1 MPLIAIMSK
10 PQKPELATI
19 LPELVTW
26 LAGRGYEPI
35 LDPITA
41 SYVGSEKAVPRHRM
55 HEHAPELVIV
65 LGGDGTLL
73 AAARVFAR
81 SQTPILSVNLGS
93 LGFLAEVPLAQLYPT
108 LEAWRENGCGPESGC
123 SIDERA
129 MLHAEVRREGLV
141 HHEFEALN
149 DVVITKGTIA
159 RMVHIMVRMG
169 GNVVAQ
175 LRADGVI
182 VSTPTGSTAYNLAA
196 NGPILAPDV
205 DGMIITAICPHQLTV
220 RPLVVRGDA
229 EITMSIEGVPEQIY
243 LTVDGQEA
251 IELRLGDEL
260 YCCRSR
266 YTIRLVRMSG
276 NSFFDVLRAKL
287 KWGER

>member
-10 PQKPELATI
+10 PQKPELAAI
-19 LPELVTW
+19 LPELSVW
-26 LAGRGYEPI
+26 LKRRGYQPI
-35 LDPITA
+35 FDPISA
-41 SYVGSEKAVPRHRM
+41 SYMDSEEPVPRHRM
-55 HEHAPELVIV
+55 HEHSPELVIV

-73 AAARVFAR
+73 AAARAFAR

-93 LGFLAEVPLAQLYPT
+93 LGFLAEVPLAHLYPT
-108 LEAWRENGCGPESGC
+108 LEAWRENGCSM
-123 SIDERA
+123 DERS
-129 MLHAEVRREGLV
+129 MLHAEVRRAGLV

-159 RMVHIMVRMG
+159 RMVNILVRMG
-169 GNVVAQ
+169 GNIVAQ
-175 LRADGVI
+175 FRADGVI
-182 VSTPTGSTAYNLAA
+182 VATPTGSTAYNLAA
-196 NGPILAPDV
+196 NGPILAPDI
-205 DGMIITAICPHQLTV
+205 DGMIITAVCPHQLTV

-229 EITMSIEGVPEQIY
+229 EISLTIVGVPEQIY

-251 IELRLGDEL
+251 IELHLGDEL

>member
-1 MPLIAIMSK
+1 MPPIAIMSK

-19 LPELVTW
+19 LPQLTAWLELHH
-26 LAGRGYEPI
+26 YQPI
-35 LDPITA
+35 LDPISA
-41 SYVGSEKAVPRHRM
+41 SYVACERTVPRHRM
-55 HEHAPELVIV
+55 HEHTPELVVV

-73 AAARVFAR
+73 AAARAFAR
-81 SQTPILSVNLGS
+81 SETPILSVNLGS

-108 LEAWRENGCGPESGC
+108 LEAWRENGC

-129 MLHAEVRREGLV
+129 MLHTEVRREGLV
-141 HHEFEALN
+141 HREFDALN

-159 RMVHIMVRMG
+159 RMVNITVKMK
-169 GNVVAQ
+169 NNLVAQ

-205 DGMIITAICPHQLTV
+205 DAMIVTAICPHQLTV

-229 EITMSIEGVPEQIY
+229 EIALSIEGVPEQIY

-251 IELRLGDEL
+251 IELHLGDEL
-260 YCCRSR
+260 YCRRSR
-266 YTIRLVRMSG
+266 HTIRLVRMSG
-276 NSFFDVLRAKL
+276 NTFFDVLRAKL

>member
-1 MPLIAIMSK
+1 MPPIAIMSK

-19 LPELVTW
+19 LPELTAW
-26 LAGRGYEPI
+26 LSRCGHQPI
-35 LDPITA
+35 LDPISA
-41 SYVGSEKAVPRHRM
+41 SYVGAGDPVPRHRM
-55 HEHAPELVIV
+55 PEHNPELVIV
-65 LGGDGTLL
+65 FGGDGTLL

-81 SQTPILSVNLGS
+81 CQTPILSVNLGS
-93 LGFLAEVPLAQLYPT
+93 LGFLAEVPLNHLYPT
-108 LEAWRENGCGPESGC
+108 LEAWRGNGC

-129 MLHAEVRREGLV
+129 MLHTEVRREGLV
-141 HHEFEALN
+141 HREFEALN

-159 RMVHIMVRMG
+159 RMVNIVVRMG
-169 GNVVAQ
+169 DNLVAL

-182 VSTPTGSTAYNLAA
+182 ISTPTGSTAYNLAA
-196 NGPILAPDV
+196 NGPILAPDI

-229 EITMSIEGVPEQIY
+229 EISLSIEGVPEQIY

-251 IELRLGDEL
+251 IELRLGDEIF
-260 YCCRSR
+260 CRRSR

>member
-10 PQKPELATI
+10 PQKPELSAI
-19 LPELVTW
+19 LPDLIVW
-26 LAGRGYEPI
+26 LQRRGYEPI
-35 LDPITA
+35 LDPISA
-41 SYVGSEKAVPRHRM
+41 SYVDCEETVPRHRM

-73 AAARVFAR
+73 AAARAFAR

-108 LEAWRENGCGPESGC
+108 LEAWRENGCNM
-123 SIDERA
+123 DERA
-129 MLHAEVRREGLV
+129 MLHTEVRRDGMV
-141 HHEFEALN
+141 HREFEALN

-159 RMVHIMVRMG
+159 RMVNIVVKMG
-169 GNVVAQ
+169 GNTVAP

-182 VSTPTGSTAYNLAA
+182 VSTPTRSTAYNLAA
-196 NGPILAPDV
+196 NGPILAPDI

-229 EITMSIEGVPEQIY
+229 EIALSIEGVPEQIY

>member
-1 MPLIAIMSK
+1 MPSIAIMSK

-19 LPELVTW
+19 LPELVAW
-26 LAGRGYEPI
+26 LTQRGYDPI
-35 LDPITA
+35 LDPISA
-41 SYVGSEKAVPRHRM
+41 SYLDAANPVPRHRM
-55 HEHAPELVIV
+55 HEYAPELVIV

-73 AAARVFAR
+73 AAARAFAR
-81 SQTPILSVNLGS
+81 FPTPLLSVNLGS
-93 LGFLAEVPLAQLYPT
+93 LGFLAEVPLAHLYPT
-108 LEAWRENGCGPESGC
+108 LEAWRENGCSV
-123 SIDERA
+123 DERS
-129 MLHAEVRREGLV
+129 MLHTEVRRDGKV
-141 HHEFEALN
+141 HREFDALN

-159 RMVHIMVRMG
+159 RMVNIVVRMG
-169 GNVVAQ
+169 DSLVAQ

-182 VSTPTGSTAYNLAA
+182 VATPTGSTAYNLAA
-196 NGPILAPDV
+196 NGPILAPDI
-205 DGMIITAICPHQLTV
+205 DGMIVTAICPHQLTV

-229 EITMSIEGVPEQIY
+229 EISLSIEGVPEQIY

-260 YCCRSR
+260 YCRRSIH
-266 YTIRLVRMSG
+266 TIRLVRMSG

>member
-1 MPLIAIMSK
+1 MPLIAILSK
-10 PQKPELATI
+10 PLKPELATI
-19 LPELVTW
+19 LRELTAW
-26 LAGRGYEPI
+26 LDQRGYRTV
-35 LDPITA
+35 LDPVSTDYI
-41 SYVGSEKAVPRHRM
+41 GGGEPVPRHRL
-55 HEHAPELVIV
+55 HEHAPALVIV

-73 AAARVFAR
+73 AAARAFAR
-81 SQTPILSVNLGS
+81 TGTPILSVNLGS
-93 LGFLAEVPLAQLYPT
+93 LGFLAEVPLAEMYST
-108 LEAWRENGCGPESGC
+108 LEAWCCDGCNL
-123 SIDERA
+123 DERS
-129 MLHAEVRREGLV
+129 MLHTEVRRAGQI
-141 HHEFEALN
+141 HREFEALN

-159 RMVHIMVRMG
+159 RMVNLTVRMG
-169 GNVVAQ
+169 ASLVAQ

-205 DGMIITAICPHQLTV
+205 DGMILTAICPHQLTV

-229 EITMSIEGVPEQIY
+229 EISLSIEGVPEQIY

-251 IELRLGDEL
+251 IELHLGDEI
-260 YCCRSR
+260 YCRRSQH
-266 YTIRLVRMSG
+266 TIRLVRMSG

>member
-19 LPELVTW
+19 LPELILW
-26 LAGRGYEPI
+26 LEQRGYEPI
-35 LDPITA
+35 LDPISA
-41 SYVGSEKAVPRHRM
+41 SYIGCTETVPRHRM
-55 HEHAPELVIV
+55 QEHAPELVIV

-93 LGFLAEVPLAQLYPT
+93 LGFLAEVPLAELYPM
-108 LEAWRENGCGPESGC
+108 LEAWRENGCGPQSSC
-123 SIDERA
+123 CMDERA
-129 MLHAEVRREGLV
+129 MLHTEVRRNGQV
-141 HHEFEALN
+141 HREFESLN

-159 RMVHIMVRMG
+159 RMVNILVKMG
-169 GNVVAQ
+169 GNTVAQ

-196 NGPILAPDV
+196 NGPILAPDI

-229 EITMSIEGVPEQIY
+229 EITLSIEEVPEQIY

-251 IELRLGDEL
+251 IELRLGDEI

-266 YTIRLVRMSG
+266 YKIRLVRMSG

>member
-1 MPLIAIMSK
+1 MSLIAIMSK
-10 PQKPELATI
+10 PQKPELAAI
-19 LPELVTW
+19 LPELTGW
-26 LAGRGYEPI
+26 LRLRGYEPI
-35 LDPITA
+35 LDPISA
-41 SYVGSEKAVPRHRM
+41 SYMGCEETVPRHRM
-55 HEHAPELVIV
+55 HERQPKLVIV

-93 LGFLAEVPLAQLYPT
+93 LGFLAEVPLADLYPT
-108 LEAWRENGCGPESGC
+108 LEAWRENGC

-129 MLHAEVRREGLV
+129 MLHTEVRREGLV
-141 HHEFEALN
+141 HREFEALN

-159 RMVHIMVRMG
+159 RMVNILVRMG
-169 GNVVAQ
+169 NNIVAQ

-229 EITMSIEGVPEQIY
+229 EIALCIEGVPEQIY

-251 IELRLGDEL
+251 IELRLGDQV
-260 YCCRSR
+260 YCRRSH

>member
-10 PQKPELATI
+10 PQKPELAAI
-19 LPELVTW
+19 LPDLIVW
-26 LAGRGYEPI
+26 LQHHGYEPI
-35 LDPITA
+35 LDPVSA
-41 SYVGSEKAVPRHRM
+41 SYVDCEETVPRHRM

-73 AAARVFAR
+73 AAARAFAR

-93 LGFLAEVPLAQLYPT
+93 LGFLAEVPLAELYPT
-108 LEAWRENGCGPESGC
+108 LEAWRENGCSPQSAC
-123 SIDERA
+123 CIDERA
-129 MLHAEVRREGLV
+129 MLHTEVRRGGLV
-141 HHEFEALN
+141 HREFEALN

-159 RMVHIMVRMG
+159 RMVNIVVRMG
-169 GNVVAQ
+169 GNTVAQ

-196 NGPILAPDV
+196 NGPILAPDI

-229 EITMSIEGVPEQIY
+229 EIALSIEGVPEQIY

-251 IELRLGDEL
+251 IELHLGDEL
-260 YCCRSR
+260 YCCRSQ

-276 NSFFDVLRAKL
+276 NSFFDVLRSKL